1 MAGMSFD
8 HFIAEVRRLHQR
20 AATLRPPTASE
31 AAGQGELMRDLRQAL
46 DALLVA
52 EEEMRHQHDAL
63 LASQHALEAERQRYL
78 ELFEFASDGYLVTD
92 PDGCIR
98 EANRAAAAL
107 LNVAPSLLL
116 GKPLAIFIS
125 PGGRAR
131 FRTQLTQVCARG
143 LRAELE
149 AWLQPRG
156 RAPFAAALTVTA
168 SRDAGGTL
176 CGLRW
181 LVRDISACQEVEEAL
196 RLSEERF
203 ATAFRAIPD
212 AVAITQADGTLIAV
226 NDAWVRL
233 SGYSREETLGT
244 RDLVLNAYVDP
255 AERARVW
262 GKLRAEGSVRD
273 YVVAMRRRSGEVRQ
287 ISLSLDLMTIQ
298 GERCALAILRDVTE
312 RQQMEAALRE
322 SEARFR
328 ATFEQAAVGMAE
340 VSLDGRWRLVNQ
352 RLCEIL
358 GYPREELLTHTFQ
371 ELTYPDDLPA
381 DLAYVRRLLAGE
393 LSSYSLEK
401 RYRRKDGTLVWGLLT
416 VSLVEAAPPYFIA
429 VIEDVTARKQ
439 MEEMLHHA
447 KEAAEAAARA
457 KSDFLAT
464 ISHELR
470 TPLQVILGYIDLLVE
485 GEFGQLEAAQ
495 VETVRRIERNAQVLF
510 ELINMVLDL
519 NRLERGRLGVECA
532 PVALA
537 TLFADVQ
544 AETQWLRD
552 HSGLAFVWDIQPPQ
566 LALTTDAGKLK
577 VVVKNL
583 VSNAIKYTRAGSVQV
598 TACER
603 AGGVEIRVADTG
615 IGIPAAQREAIFEA
629 FYQLDPLGA
638 PGVGLG
644 LYIVRRLVALLQ
656 GTITVESEEGRGST
670 FRVWVPAL
678 PPPRAAAPAGS

>member
-1 MAGMSFD
+1 
-8 HFIAEVRRLHQR
+8 
-20 AATLRPPTASE
+20 
-31 AAGQGELMRDLRQAL
+31 
-46 DALLVA
+46 
-52 EEEMRHQHDAL
+52 
-63 LASQHALEAERQRYL
+63 
-78 ELFEFASDGYLVTD
+78 
-92 PDGCIR
+92 
-98 EANRAAAAL
+98 
-107 LNVAPSLLL
+107 
-116 GKPLAIFIS
+116 
-125 PGGRAR
+125 
-131 FRTQLTQVCARG
+131 
-143 LRAELE
+143 
-149 AWLQPRG
+149 
-156 RAPFAAALTVTA
+156 
-168 SRDAGGTL
+168 
-176 CGLRW
+176 
-181 LVRDISACQEVEEAL
+181 
-196 RLSEERF
+196 
-203 ATAFRAIPD
+203 
-212 AVAITQADGTLIAV
+212 
-226 NDAWVRL
+226 
-233 SGYSREETLGT
+233 
-244 RDLVLNAYVDP
+244 
-255 AERARVW
+255 
-262 GKLRAEGSVRD
+262 
-273 YVVAMRRRSGEVRQ
+273 
-287 ISLSLDLMTIQ
+287 
-298 GERCALAILRDVTE
+298 
-312 RQQMEAALRE
+312 
-322 SEARFR
+322 
-328 ATFEQAAVGMAE
+328 
-340 VSLDGRWRLVNQ
+340 
-352 RLCEIL
+352 
-358 GYPREELLTHTFQ
+358 
-371 ELTYPDDLPA
+371 
-381 DLAYVRRLLAGE
+381 
-393 LSSYSLEK
+393 
-401 RYRRKDGTLVWGLLT
+401 
-416 VSLVEAAPPYFIA
+416 
-429 VIEDVTARKQ
+429 